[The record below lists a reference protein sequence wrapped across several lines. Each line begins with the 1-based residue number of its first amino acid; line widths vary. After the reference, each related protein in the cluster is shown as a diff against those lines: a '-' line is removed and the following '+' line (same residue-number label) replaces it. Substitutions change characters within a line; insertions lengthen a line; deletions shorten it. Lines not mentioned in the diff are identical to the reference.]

1 MEPAARFAASPL
13 NCPSLIAGPSP
24 PRRCC
29 GCCRAV
35 WASQRII
42 NGLSCIT
49 KKRRGRKKKS
59 ERGRGVKKKKKKKR
73 RRETGESVFSLC
85 LRACAFAS
93 ESAKFRFEEE
103 KGREEKRRALPSLC
117 GVSEQAIGSVP
128 TVQDEDYFTKVRSC
142 RRPAAACL
150 SLSLL
155 KCASFVDFA
164 NPQI

>member
-1 MEPAARFAASPL
+1 
-13 NCPSLIAGPSP
+13 
-24 PRRCC
+24 
-29 GCCRAV
+29 V